1 MLATEPRGRSRGA
14 PAPARLQARSPARL
28 TVLSGPSAV
37 GKSTVAARLRETCP
51 WIWQSVSVTTRTPR
65 PGEKNGR
72 EYYFVSTGEFDGMAA
87 RGELLESASYA
98 GNRYGTP
105 RAPVQARIDTDAPAL
120 LEIDVAGARQVRA
133 TFPESLFIFLAPP
146 TWEELERRLLSRNTE
161 SAEAITRR
169 LEAARTELAA
179 SGEFDI
185 TLVNTSIEDVCD
197 QLVALIVAQYGGLG
211 KDTAGRGP
219 AQQGSH

>member
-14 PAPARLQARSPARL
+14 PALARFQARPPARL

-51 WIWQSVSVTTRTPR
+51 WIWQSVSVTTRPPR
-65 PGEKNGR
+65 PGEENGR
-72 EYYFVSTGEFDGMAA
+72 EYYFVSSAEFDRMTA

-105 RAPVQARIDTDAPAL
+105 RAPVQERIDQDAPAL

-161 SAEAITRR
+161 SPEAISRR

-185 TLVNTSIEDVCD
+185 TLVNTSIQDVCD

-211 KDTAGRGP
+211 KETAGRDP
-219 AQQGSH
+219 ARQGIY